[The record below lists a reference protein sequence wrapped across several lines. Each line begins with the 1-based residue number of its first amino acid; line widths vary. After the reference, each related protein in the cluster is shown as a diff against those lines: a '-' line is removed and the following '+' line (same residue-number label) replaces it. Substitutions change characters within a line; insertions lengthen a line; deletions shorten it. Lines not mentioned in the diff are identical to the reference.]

1 MNNTDLTF
9 ITNEN
14 NQSLL
19 DRFKVLIRDTKYF
32 DVLVGYFYSSGFYKL
47 YPVLENTEKIRILIG
62 IGTGQQQVQP
72 SVTEN
77 QVQNQNQV
85 KTQNQGEEQ
94 QIQTQTQEQESL
106 GEEQGVGSQNMGV
119 VAKQVQQLL
128 QIRTTGGIGEQVRQ
142 VAQEQNQAQTQIRE
156 QLNKLESR
164 GGILKSLLGPD
175 YSAIKNLKLQL
186 EQNQLR
192 IQQLEQLQNQLSN
205 QGDMTTIQET
215 IQALIQEN
223 TSLQDRIA
231 VEEQTKGLFGWLVK
245 LFVK

>member
-1 MNNTDLTF
+1 MKKIAFLFVSVLFLVFTPAF
-9 ITNEN
+9 AAKNEAGTQN
-14 NQSLL
+14 A
-19 DRFKVLIRDTKYF
+19 
-32 DVLVGYFYSSGFYKL
+32 
-47 YPVLENTEKIRILIG
+47 
-62 IGTGQQQVQP
+62 GTGQQQGQP
-72 SVTEN
+72 SVTGN